1 MNALGV
7 SLDNRYFA
15 PLLEWTKFGL
25 TRISPQEFAMQKHVC
40 SEVQFFWQKK
50 WEEYVT
56 PEAIQNFGKKC
67 TSVNDFIIHRI
78 YFVVVTS
85 QKNLVKRGLHL
96 CTLLE

>member
-40 SEVQFFWQKK
+40 SEVQFFWQK
-50 WEEYVT
+50 W
-56 PEAIQNFGKKC
+56 
-67 TSVNDFIIHRI
+67 
-78 YFVVVTS
+78 
-85 QKNLVKRGLHL
+85 QKNGRNMVHL
-96 CTLLE
+96 RLFKILAKNALQ